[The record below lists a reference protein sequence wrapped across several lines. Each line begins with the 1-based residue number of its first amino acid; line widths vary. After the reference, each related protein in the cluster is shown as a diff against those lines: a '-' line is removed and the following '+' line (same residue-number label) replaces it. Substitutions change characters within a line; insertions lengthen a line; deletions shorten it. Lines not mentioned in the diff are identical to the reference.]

1 MQPPL
6 YVTCMDSSSLTDPDN
21 RLKVKHVVQPW
32 RNLGVSLK
40 DYMDSSVR
48 GGKVYSGVDSS
59 ARSGR
64 QFYNDSS
71 ARGGKVYNDSSTKSG
86 KVYNES
92 SARSGKVYNERST
105 RAGTLWDDSS
115 AKPPIPGSADMQNS
129 SGNGMNGSFY
139 PGQRTIL
146 PSIPSFNH
154 RGQTSAD
161 FAADRTGPSLDFG
174 TSSKRVHKIAPL

>member
-1 MQPPL
+1 M
-6 YVTCMDSSSLTDPDN
+6 LTIHC
-21 RLKVKHVVQPW
+21 VMQPW

-48 GGKVYSGVDSS
+48 GGKVYSGADSS

-71 ARGGKVYNDSSTKSG
+71 TRSG
-86 KVYNES
+86 KVYNEP
-92 SARSGKVYNERST
+92 SARAGKVYNERST
-105 RAGTLWDDSS
+105 RAGTVWDDSS
-115 AKPPIPGSADMQNS
+115 AAPQMGSSAEMQNS

-139 PGQRTIL
+139 PGQRTAL
-146 PSIPSFNH
+146 PPIPSVNH
-154 RGQTSAD
+154 RGQTSTD
-161 FAADRTGPSLDFG
+161 FAAERHENPSLDLG

>member
-1 MQPPL
+1 
-6 YVTCMDSSSLTDPDN
+6 
-21 RLKVKHVVQPW
+21 
-32 RNLGVSLK
+32 
-40 DYMDSSVR
+40 MDSSVR
-48 GGKVYSGVDSS
+48 GGKVNSGTDSS
-59 ARSGR
+59 AKSGR

-71 ARGGKVYNDSSTKSG
+71 ARGGKMYND
-86 KVYNES
+86 S

-105 RAGTLWDDSS
+105 RAGTVWDDGS
-115 AKPPIPGSADMQNS
+115 AKPPIGGSVETQNA

-146 PSIPSFNH
+146 PPIPSFNH

-161 FAADRTGPSLDFG
+161 FAADRNGPSLDFG

>member
-1 MQPPL
+1 M
-6 YVTCMDSSSLTDPDN
+6 TCVDSSSLTDPDN
-21 RLKVKHVVQPW
+21 RLKVKRVAQPW

-48 GGKVYSGVDSS
+48 GGKVYSGADSS
-59 ARSGR
+59 AKSGR

-71 ARGGKVYNDSSTKSG
+71 ARGGKVYNDSS
-86 KVYNES
+86 
-92 SARSGKVYNERST
+92 ARSGKVYNDSSAQVGKVYKERST
-105 RAGTLWDDSS
+105 RAGTVWDDGS
-115 AKPPIPGSADMQNS
+115 AKPPIGGSVDMQNA

-139 PGQRTIL
+139 PGQRTML

-161 FAADRTGPSLDFG
+161 FAADRNGSSLDFG